1 MRYISRLIRSQA
13 GDRDEEW
20 YSYER
25 VFFTMRLW
33 GSLGRVLQA
42 NRLPLAGMT
51 SLPQAPYHGHH
62 GHTRRSLYRP
72 GSERSQGCTR
82 QAEGYSDR
90 GLLA

>member
-1 MRYISRLIRSQA
+1 MHDIEGLIRSQA

-51 SLPQAPYHGHH
+51 RLSQASYHWHH
-62 GHTRRSLYRP
+62 SHTRRSLYRP

-82 QAEGYSDR
+82 QDEGYSDR
-90 GLLA
+90 GLLE